1 MSSQRLAE
9 ISKSVHEALNE
20 VEDIILVYVFGST
33 AKQKE
38 HPLSDIDIAILL
50 KEPSIDKTMKIHSIL
65 TRQLGEKVDTLLLNL
80 APPILKYQVIK
91 NGIRILS
98 KDEKARIS
106 FEAKALTEGLD
117 ESTLIS
123 NVKENITKRLSD

>member
-117 ESTLIS
+117 ESTLIT